1 MFMYLPSWGTN
12 ISIIVREQLKN
23 MEMETFKVHF
33 ITRLSTSIKMTKKL
47 IRDNT
52 KTDRNLQFTP
62 TYLTIFQAV

>member
-1 MFMYLPSWGTN
+1 
-12 ISIIVREQLKN
+12 
-23 MEMETFKVHF
+23 VHF